1 MSIILDTREGRLISI
16 LTNSQPPVKIEQLP
30 VGDSW
35 IMNGEDTTLVIER
48 KTTADFEASFLDGR
62 YREQR
67 TRLLSYCAEK
77 KAKPL
82 YILEGGINGSRRKLE
97 RKTLQKLLHRLLLR
111 YGIGVWFTD
120 SAEDTASTLQIL
132 SEQIRED
139 NAIFNGE
146 VLSYTDVT
154 HITKKANKDDPK
166 VFMCTALQGCPGV
179 SGKIANKLC
188 EVFSTFSDLIS
199 AEEETIASI
208 KVGERRIGPVI
219 AKRLKKLLCSPSETL
234 TSTSAPNIT

>member
-1 MSIILDTREGRLISI
+1 MSIILDTRETKLISI
-16 LTNSQPPVKIEQLP
+16 LTSSQPIKIEQLP
-30 VGDSW
+30 VGDAW
-35 IMNGEDTTLVIER
+35 IMNGEEMKLVIER

-67 TRLLSYCAEK
+67 TRLLSYCSEK

-111 YGIGVWFTD
+111 YGIGIWFTD
-120 SAEDTASTLQIL
+120 STEDTASTLQIL
-132 SEQIRED
+132 SEQIIED
-139 NAIFNGE
+139 NAVFNGE

-154 HITKKANKDDPK
+154 HITKKGNKDDPK
-166 VFMCTALQGCPGV
+166 VFMCTALQSCPGV

-188 EVFSTFSDLIS
+188 EVYTTFSDIIC
-199 AEEETIASI
+199 AEEETVANI

-219 AKRLKKLLCSPSETL
+219 AKRLKKLLGPST
-234 TSTSAPNIT
+234 TDIV